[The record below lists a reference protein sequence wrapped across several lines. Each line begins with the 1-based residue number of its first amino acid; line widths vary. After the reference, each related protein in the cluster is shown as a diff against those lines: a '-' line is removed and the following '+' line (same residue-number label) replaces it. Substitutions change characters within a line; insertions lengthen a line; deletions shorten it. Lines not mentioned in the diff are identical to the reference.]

1 LALDPKANDVALAF
15 VLDDE
20 LKVGTVVCKMFS
32 AMGIGARHFAAAEQ
46 FLHEVSRCNPDL
58 VVLDLALGNTDAVE
72 VIRQL
77 HVLKF
82 KGKVLLI
89 SGRDEGMLSEIEQ
102 IGRSHSLSMLRSLRK
117 PFRIADVEERLRA
130 APEPCVSTSLVE
142 ERSEVR
148 PPRCRVRLEEAL
160 RRNWLDV
167 WYQPKIDLRS
177 LVVCGAEAL
186 IRVRHP
192 EHGVIEPA
200 EFLPPGGDPLY
211 GPLSA
216 FVLSRTMADWASFA
230 RQGSGLRLS
239 INVPASIL
247 SAPGFMDIA
256 RRMIPRS
263 PSFPGVIIEITEDEF
278 VLDPKSMREV
288 ATQLKLYNAWISI
301 DDFGKAYASLSRL
314 ADLPFV
320 ELKVD
325 RSFVSNCGSEKL
337 KSALC
342 QTAVDLAR
350 RFGASICAEG
360 IETAD
365 ELRCVTR
372 LGFDSAQG
380 YFLAR
385 PMPADRFLASLLSHD
400 GGGAADTRSPAVEGI
415 AVAAKA

>member
-1 LALDPKANDVALAF
+1 
-15 VLDDE
+15 
-20 LKVGTVVCKMFS
+20 
-32 AMGIGARHFAAAEQ
+32 
-46 FLHEVSRCNPDL
+46 
-58 VVLDLALGNTDAVE
+58 
-72 VIRQL
+72 
-77 HVLKF
+77 
-82 KGKVLLI
+82 
-89 SGRDEGMLSEIEQ
+89 
-102 IGRSHSLSMLRSLRK
+102 
-117 PFRIADVEERLRA
+117 
-130 APEPCVSTSLVE
+130 
-142 ERSEVR
+142 
-148 PPRCRVRLEEAL
+148 VRLEEAL

-301 DDFGKAYASLSRL
+301 DDFGKACASLSRL